1 MRHVLRLAERS
12 PGTVGPNPAVGC
24 VIVAG
29 NGRIVGRG
37 HTQMGGRPHAEK
49 IALDAAGALARD
61 ATAYVTL
68 EPCSDHDERTPCAQA
83 LVEAGIAR
91 VVSAIENPDP
101 RRSGHGHAIL
111 RGAGVTV
118 DVGVL
123 AREACELNAGYILR
137 ATAKRPLVTLKIVQS
152 LDGRVATSSG
162 ESGYIGGER
171 ARAYG
176 HLMRARHDA
185 VLIGIE
191 TALADDPELTCRIP
205 GLEGLSP
212 LRVVLDSRLRLSEW
226 SNLAKS
232 AAEIPTLVFSGRP
245 AGGPL
250 AACGVEIVQVQR
262 DARGRPDIEAVLKE
276 LAARGIMRLLVE
288 GGASVHAA
296 FLDRGLADRL
306 EVFSAPAVFGGAGRP
321 SIDAL
326 AALNLEEI
334 PRFTRLGQ
342 RMLGPDLLESFAAS
356 A

>member
-1 MRHVLRLAERS
+1 
-12 PGTVGPNPAVGC
+12 
-24 VIVAG
+24 
-29 NGRIVGRG
+29 
-37 HTQMGGRPHAEK
+37 
-49 IALDAAGALARD
+49 
-61 ATAYVTL
+61 
-68 EPCSDHDERTPCAQA
+68 
-83 LVEAGIAR
+83 
-91 VVSAIENPDP
+91 
-101 RRSGHGHAIL
+101 
-111 RGAGVTV
+111 
-118 DVGVL
+118 
-123 AREACELNAGYILR
+123 LNAGYFLR
-137 ATAKRPLVTLKIVQS
+137 TTAKRPLVTLKIVQS

-162 ESGYIGGER
+162 ENRSIAGER

-205 GLEGLSP
+205 GLEGHSP

-232 AAEIPTLVFSGRP
+232 AAETPTVVFSGKP
-245 AGGPL
+245 GGGPL
-250 AACGVEIVQVQR
+250 LACGVEIVQVQR
-262 DARGRPDIEAVLKE
+262 DARGRPDIQAVLKE
-276 LAARGIMRLLVE
+276 LAARGITRLLVE

-306 EVFSAPAVFGGAGRP
+306 EVFAAPAVFGGAGRP

-326 AALNLEEI
+326 AALNLEEV
-334 PRFTRLGQ
+334 PRFVCLGR